1 MEKIE
6 GLLTKV
12 ENIVYSGIDKQEVIK
27 ILEIIKCHFPYEIL
41 DEIKLYGDYLP
52 KNREVGFSDEK
63 RYLHFLWDALD
74 KSPMCLIANFS
85 IYYRQIL
92 GKKLFRSCGENFIA
106 EENVR
111 FNVPGNIIIG
121 NNVFINRGTY
131 IDSKGGVIIGDSVG
145 IGENVTIFT
154 HSHAEHDH
162 SVRTYERV
170 IIEEYSKIYAN
181 ATILGGVKIKKQGI
195 VGACSLVN
203 KDVSKNT
210 LVVGIP
216 AKKLRDRKNLDKSG
230 KELSLIFS

>member
-1 MEKIE
+1 MGKIE
-6 GLLTKV
+6 ELLTKV
-12 ENIVYSGIDKQEVIK
+12 ENVISNGIDKQGVIE
-27 ILEIIKCHFPYEIL
+27 ILKIIKCPFPYEIL
-41 DEIKLYGDYLP
+41 DEIMLYGDYLP
-52 KNREVGFSDEK
+52 KNRELGFSNEK
-63 RYLHFLWDALD
+63 RYIHFLWDVLD

-92 GKKLFRSCGENFIA
+92 GKKLFKSCGKNFVA

-111 FNVPGNIIIG
+111 FNVPGNIVIG

-162 SVRTYERV
+162 SIRTYETV
-170 IIEEYSKIYAN
+170 VIEEYSKIYAN

-210 LVVGIP
+210 LVVGTP
-216 AKKLRDRKNLDKSG
+216 ARKLRERKNLNKNDR
-230 KELSLIFS
+230 ELSLIFS